1 MDFLDYDNKTQSM
14 IICYSKET
22 LMEALQIIS
31 HYSDYDELR
40 KGVVKAI
47 KAYDNKEIVEY
58 KEKLN
63 ENNLQ
68 WDACLLACLYKKSTL
83 KKYLR
88 LNKKIKSSTILTID
102 GVKISSFFEKDAIE
116 LAIKIY
122 DDEDICKRRE
132 SFRSDARETF
142 DI

>member
-58 KEKLN
+58 KEKLT

-68 WDACLLACLYKKSTL
+68 CDACLLACLYKYAVSSHTHKSPEGIFSVRGHFRKYKSGKVIWIDEYL
-83 KKYLR
+83 KGTDK
-88 LNKKIKSSTILTID
+88 N
-102 GVKISSFFEKDAIE
+102 E
-116 LAIKIY
+116 
-122 DDEDICKRRE
+122 
-132 SFRSDARETF
+132 
-142 DI
+142 

>member
-31 HYSDYDELR
+31 DYSDYDELR

-58 KEKLN
+58 KEKLT

-68 WDACLLACLYKKSTL
+68 CDACLLACLYKKSTL

-88 LNKKIKSSTILTID
+88 LNKNIKSSTILTID

-142 DI
+142 GK

>member
-1 MDFLDYDNKTQSM
+1 M
-14 IICYSKET
+14 
-22 LMEALQIIS
+22 
-31 HYSDYDELR
+31 
-40 KGVVKAI
+40 
-47 KAYDNKEIVEY
+47 EY
-58 KEKLN
+58 KKKLT
-63 ENNLQ
+63 EDNLQ

-88 LNKKIKSSTILTID
+88 LNKNIKSSTIFTID

-122 DDEDICKRRE
+122 DEEDICKRRE

-142 DI
+142 GK